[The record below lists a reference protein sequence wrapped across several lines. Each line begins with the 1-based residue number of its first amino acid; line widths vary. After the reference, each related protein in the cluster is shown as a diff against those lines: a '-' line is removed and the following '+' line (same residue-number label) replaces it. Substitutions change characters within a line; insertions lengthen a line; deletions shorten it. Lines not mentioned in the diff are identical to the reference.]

1 MGKKKIMVACGTGIA
16 TSTVDVNKMSTLLKE
31 RGVDVDIQQCKVAEL
46 PYKTDNVDLIVTTT
60 AYTSKKDIPVI
71 VAVSFLTGIGVDK
84 DLDKIIEILNK

>member
-16 TSTVDVNKMSTLLKE
+16 TSTVVVNKMSTLLKE
-31 RGVDVDIQQCKVAEL
+31 RGVDVDIQQCKVSEL
-46 PYKTDNVDLIVTTT
+46 PYKTDKVDLIVTTT
-60 AYTSKKDIPVI
+60 AYTSKNDIPVI